1 MECIG
6 TFVLGFVNKKN
17 MKKTKRIDGNST
29 CEFNGNVEIRDLD
42 DFLDEMKKLKFTHVN
57 INFDDGYEEVCFTP
71 YYERFE
77 TDAEYAQR
85 LSREADFEEI
95 VELNELKELQRL
107 KEKYEK

>member
-1 MECIG
+1 
-6 TFVLGFVNKKN
+6 

-29 CEFNGNVEIRDLD
+29 CEFNGNVEIRDLE
-42 DFLDEMKKLKFTHVN
+42 DFLDEMKNLKFTHLN
-57 INFDDGYEEVCFTP
+57 ITYDEGYEEVDFTP
-71 YYERFE
+71 YKERLE
-77 TDAEYAQR
+77 TDAEYVQR